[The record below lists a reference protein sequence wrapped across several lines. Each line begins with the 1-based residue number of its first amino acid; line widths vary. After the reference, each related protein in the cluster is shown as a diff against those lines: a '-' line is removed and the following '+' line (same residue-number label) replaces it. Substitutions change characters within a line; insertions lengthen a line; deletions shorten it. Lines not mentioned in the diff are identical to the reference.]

1 MEIEVKLT
9 YKNKKEIVKWLKE
22 NGFHL
27 AKQKEIQDTYFG
39 AGNHSM
45 SNKNSL
51 YRIRNLVGQKAQLTL
66 KDKCQDQN
74 GVWSRRELEVS
85 IDNIEVM
92 KEILY
97 SLGCIL
103 IKENFSQR
111 DIWEDGKVSFE
122 FISFSKPAALS
133 LIEIEGPSQEVIQ
146 RIVDK
151 LGDKVQVAGE
161 EIFAIFDKK
170 N

>member
-1 MEIEVKLT
+1 
-9 YKNKKEIVKWLKE
+9 
-22 NGFHL
+22 
-27 AKQKEIQDTYFG
+27 
-39 AGNHSM
+39 
-45 SNKNSL
+45 
-51 YRIRNLVGQKAQLTL
+51 
-66 KDKCQDQN
+66 
-74 GVWSRRELEVS
+74 VS
-85 IDNIEVM
+85 IDNIEATE
-92 KEILY
+92 EILY
-97 SLGCIL
+97 SLGCVL

-122 FISFSKPAALS
+122 FISFSKPAALN

-146 RIVDK
+146 KIVDK